1 MNTIIRPIL
10 SAVAVLSLSVL
21 TSGCVALGGIDRNT
35 GVIDTSVGISRNNSV
50 LQNIIRASQHEPL
63 YFYSVSKVS
72 GGGTEDFKLSLPP
85 FTLGPRQTI
94 AQRNYTFGTNG
105 LDVLDTSQNGNFDVA
120 PLQSKDFY
128 SGMLAP
134 LDLVEINILLKQGY
148 PRELVYRL
156 IVEDVTIYGST
167 GLHRYRNDPQS
178 KDYAAFN
185 LLLGEAIKHGVTTE
199 TFLVPNSG
207 AGAAASDASKKGG
220 NPGEVPYARLCFD
233 PALYAPGSQEAAD
246 VASSGN
252 VCGERPPIS
261 IPQVSGAMAESLEQT
276 YKDCIAPPTSPTGS
290 TEQNKNRVCAH
301 VGKEIF
307 AVQLDTRSVFGIFD
321 YLGTALSKGSN
332 VELAGAGAEI
342 EPRTTGP
349 LITITKGWSDSCF
362 AIANQH
368 GRYCVPNQGSD
379 NLKMTFSIINM
390 LQALKTSPGDLP
402 VTTAVRIEQ

>member
-1 MNTIIRPIL
+1 MTMLFRPIF
-10 SAVAVLSLSVL
+10 SAVAIIALSMLSA
-21 TSGCVALGGIDRNT
+21 GCVALGGIDRNT
-35 GVIDTSVGISRNNSV
+35 GVIDASVGTSRNNSV
-50 LQNIIRASQHEPL
+50 LQNIVRASQHEPL

-72 GGGTEDFKLSLPP
+72 GGGTEDFKLSTPP
-85 FTLGPRQTI
+85 FTLGPRQVI
-94 AQRNYTFGTNG
+94 AQRNYTFGTNC
-105 LDVLDTSQNGNFDVA
+105 LNVLDTQQTGNFDVA

-134 LDLVEINILLKQGY
+134 LDLVEINLLLKQGF

-156 IVEDVTIYGST
+156 IIEDVTIYNST

-178 KDYAAFN
+178 KEYGAFN

-199 TFLVPNSG
+199 TFLIPDPTG
-207 AGAAASDASKKGG
+207 AGGGASKKGDSDS
-220 NPGEVPYARLCFD
+220 EVPYARLCFD
-233 PALYAPGSQEAAD
+233 PALFAPDSPEAKD

-261 IPQVSGAMAESLEQT
+261 IPQVSGAMSESLEQT
-276 YKDCIAPPTSPTGS
+276 YKDCVAPPTAPTGS
-290 TEQNKNRVCAH
+290 TDQNKNRVCAH
-301 VGKEIF
+301 VGSQVF

-321 YLGTALSKGSN
+321 YLGTALANGSDI
-332 VELAGAGAEI
+332 ELTNAGADI
-342 EPRTTGP
+342 EPRTSGP
-349 LITITKGWSDSCF
+349 LVVINKGLSTSCF

-368 GRYCVPNQGSD
+368 GRYCVPNGGSD

-390 LQALKTSPGDLP
+390 LQALKTSAGDLP

>member
-1 MNTIIRPIL
+1 MDTIIRPVLSIVAIISLSIL
-10 SAVAVLSLSVL
+10 SA
-21 TSGCVALGGIDRNT
+21 GCVALGGIDRNT
-35 GVIDTSVGISRNNSV
+35 GVIDASVGTSRNNSV
-50 LQNIIRASQHEPL
+50 LQNIVRASQHEPL

-85 FTLGPRQTI
+85 VTLGPRQI
-94 AQRNYTFGTNG
+94 VAQRNYTIGTNG
-105 LDVLDTSQNGNFDVA
+105 LDVLDTQQTGNFDVA

-134 LDLVEINILLKQGY
+134 LDLVEVNILLKQGY

-156 IVEDVTIYGST
+156 AIDDVTIYGST

-199 TFLVPNSG
+199 TFMVPAETDDS
-207 AGAAASDASKKGG
+207 SKKGASSA
-220 NPGEVPYARLCFD
+220 EVPYARLCFD
-233 PALYAPGSQEAAD
+233 QALYGTGSAEAAD
-246 VASSGN
+246 VAASGN
-252 VCGERPPIS
+252 ACGERPPIS
-261 IPQVSGAMAESLEQT
+261 IPQVSGAVTESLEQT
-276 YKDCIAPPTSPTGS
+276 YKACIAPPAPAAGS
-290 TEQNKNRVCAH
+290 TDQNKNRVCGH
-301 VGKEIF
+301 IGKEIF
-307 AVQLDTRSVFGIFD
+307 AVQLDTRSVFAIFD
-321 YLGTALSKGSN
+321 YLGTALAKGSDI
-332 VELAGAGAEI
+332 ELTGAGADI

-349 LITITKGWSDSCF
+349 LIVVDKGWGKSCF

-368 GRYCVPNQGSD
+368 GRYCVPTDGSD
-379 NLKMTFSIINM
+379 NLKMTFAIINV